1 MHLIAVFFLLVSC
14 GYGQTLNIRQVDR
27 VVDVSQ
33 NSQVQAVEWYRGE
46 SVRFNAYLWRFNEQ
60 VKLPTTATPI
70 LKAWR
75 SNDLTTLYIN
85 ATGELVNAG
94 SGEVRVNLT
103 PGQAN
108 LPSNVYNFS
117 YQIWDGTNYMGMAAQ
132 GQLRVIWSPA
142 GDSIPY
148 VGIARLNDL
157 IPRPTNGWSNGWIVA
172 SSDGGTTTFAK
183 AEQSITGLLAKA
195 GGTMSG
201 SIDFT
206 NAGLSSLDFIDFDA
220 APTSSVTARR
230 LQWNADR
237 STLKLGMNAI
247 NLDVGQQLFMF
258 AKSQETNTISKGE
271 VVFVFG
277 ASGDNPTIK
286 RASNGSEDLSS
297 RTIGI
302 AAENIASNNNGFVV
316 TRGTVYNVDTSAFPQ
331 GAPLYLG
338 ANGTMQTN
346 LPTAPLHGVFIGV
359 VERVSANAGQIYVA
373 VNNYQELRE
382 LSDVNVNGLAQ
393 RDLLYYNAA
402 SSRWENA
409 TLAGLGIATGAPLYA
424 FTESDPVWVAASTGY
439 LTKVSAASIYATGTP
454 IYAVSQTGQVDSISL
469 TGAVRGAIVLAGSG
483 VTQTGNVFNFA
494 SAGGGGAGTITNL
507 VSGSARLIIT
517 NGAGPEVSF
526 GLDVDGLGDNLGN
539 HEATQDLTLF
549 ANDLLFWSDNF
560 ATNGFKLGSVVV
572 SNLLSPAFIDNG
584 ARSVAIHPWG
594 ATNGMALVYNEAAQA
609 YFPSA
614 ISSGGGAGSITNI
627 VSGSSLLS
635 VTNGGGPEVVLNV
648 DASYYYSPSNPPPA
662 ASGRI
667 DWGTRFE
674 GSVNGGYTRTF
685 GVGLD
690 DISSDDGS
698 NFVTFGAF
706 LYTASTVPVTN
717 TLYGDFGISPTGTTY
732 GLRVRANQ
740 ASGNLTFRFTSEAAS
755 YTEQTIAI
763 AAANSTYTTNILLPF
778 YKVRDVRVQVIMS
791 TTNAN
796 NLYRIGISR

>member
-14 GYGQTLNIRQVDR
+14 GFGQTLNIRQVDR

-60 VKLPTTATPI
+60 VKLPATATPI

-157 IPRPTNGWSNGWIVA
+157 IPKPTNGWSNGWIVA
-172 SSDGGTTTFAK
+172 SSDGGATTFAK
-183 AEQSITGLLAKA
+183 AEQSSTGLLAKA

-201 SIDFT
+201 NISFT
-206 NAGLSSLDFIDFDA
+206 NAGLSSLDYIDFDA
-220 APTSSVTARR
+220 DPATTIQARR
-230 LQWNADR
+230 MQWNADR
-237 STLKLGMNAI
+237 STLKFGMNDLS
-247 NLDVGQQLFMF
+247 LDIGQQLFLYG
-258 AKSQETNTISKGE
+258 KSQETNTISKGE
-271 VVFVFG
+271 VVFVAG
-277 ASGDNPTIK
+277 AAGDNPTIK
-286 RASNGSEDLSS
+286 RASSTSESLSS

-302 AAENIASNNNGFVV
+302 AAENIAGNNNGFVV
-316 TRGTVYNVDTSAFPQ
+316 TRGTVYNVDTSGFPQ

-373 VNNYQELRE
+373 VQNYQELRE
-382 LSDVNVNGLAQ
+382 LSDVEVTGASQ
-393 RDLLYYNAA
+393 SDLLYYNAA

-439 LTKVSAASIYATGTP
+439 LTKIGAASIYATGTP

-469 TGAVRGAIVLAGSG
+469 TGVVRGAIVFAGSG

-526 GLDVDGLGDNLGN
+526 GLDVSGLATGSPLYSVTQTGQVNTIAFTAPVSGAVTIEGNAVTQTGSVFNIANRITNLVSGSTRLLVTN
-539 HEATQDLTLF
+539 GTGPTVSFGLDVSGLATGSPVYVESDPVWGGVSNSIASSIIS
-549 ANDLLFWSDNF
+549 ANST
-560 ATNGFKLGSVVV
+560 ATNAL
-572 SNLLSPAFIDNG
+572 
-584 ARSVAIHPWG
+584 AIAQG
-594 ATNGMALVYNEAAQA
+594 ATNSLATTYLSISTFQA
-609 YFPSA
+609 SQA
-614 ISSGGGAGSITNI
+614 M
-627 VSGSSLLS
+627 
-635 VTNGGGPEVVLNV
+635 
-648 DASYYYSPSNPPPA
+648 
-662 ASGRI
+662 
-667 DWGTRFE
+667 
-674 GSVNGGYTRTF
+674 
-685 GVGLD
+685 
-690 DISSDDGS
+690 
-698 NFVTFGAF
+698 
-706 LYTASTVPVTN
+706 TN
-717 TLYGDFGISPTGTTY
+717 TLLRRPATGTTNVLILID
-732 GLRVRANQ
+732 GA
-740 ASGNLTFRFTSEAAS
+740 G
-755 YTEQTIAI
+755 II
-763 AAANSTYTTNILLPF
+763 TTQRIVQIL
-778 YKVRDVRVQVIMS
+778 VQ
-791 TTNAN
+791 
-796 NLYRIGISR
+796 